1 MKHLKG
7 ISEKLD
13 FTERRTSLVQSK
25 YNGSDDKAFR
35 GRFEVIIDPAIL
47 SGPLYSTIDQLKES
61 LFYSISKKKA
71 TASEADASMESSKA
85 LFVFT
90 DAADSSIDNRAT
102 RCRPC
107 DACGGKDP
115 LSINP
120 I

>member
-1 MKHLKG
+1 MRRLKG

-13 FTERRTSLVQSK
+13 LTEHRTSLGQSK
-25 YNGSDDKAFR
+25 HNGSDDKAFR

-61 LFYSISKKKA
+61 FYYSISKQ
-71 TASEADASMESSKA
+71 TTRASEEDASMESRKA
-85 LFVFT
+85 LFAFT
-90 DAADSSIDNRAT
+90 DAADSSIDNRAI